1 MSNAV
6 TIPFQEGEQYWVLL
20 ASDKW
25 GLSEADIITDKLYG
39 LGVALDAILSQAKGQ
54 PFIEGPWQKFGTGN
68 DTFRIGNARPVQVV
82 SVTKA
87 PPARPSG
94 KVLADRNSY
103 AGDGIPTVDGQ
114 SPWYIA
120 IRIWWRAPT
129 EQLPWPAFTSR
140 LPALPNLENTIQAD
154 WVLDCA
160 IDPAVKAKD
169 PGDASWTSTQA
180 DQIAKTAATVG
191 TGLLNGAAVIAAAAI
206 AVAILV
212 ATVKQKA
219 R

>member
-25 GLSEADIITDKLYG
+25 GLSADDIITDKLYG

-68 DTFRIGNARPVQVV
+68 NSFRIGNARPVEVV
-82 SVTKA
+82 SVIKE
-87 PPARPSG
+87 PPPRPNG
-94 KVLADRNSY
+94 KVLANRNTY
-103 AGDGIPTVDGQ
+103 AGDGIPTVVGE
-114 SPWYIA
+114 SPWYVA

-140 LPALPNLENTIQAD
+140 LPALPNLENVIQAD
-154 WVLDCA
+154 WVLDSA
-160 IDPAVKAKD
+160 IDLSVKDKD
-169 PGDASWTSTQA
+169 PGDASWGSVQG
-180 DQIAKTAATVG
+180 DRIAKTAATVG